1 VDAVQESNNG
11 WPLDWQ
17 SSVRDSFTHLLSGV
31 DTCKRW
37 TDNYRSR
44 THLYENMLWHAD
56 VQSNNAVN
64 KRIAETTKDDSK
76 AMIALSTLAMLFLP
90 GTFVAVSR
98 VYT

>member
-1 VDAVQESNNG
+1 
-11 WPLDWQ
+11 
-17 SSVRDSFTHLLSGV
+17 
-31 DTCKRW
+31 
-37 TDNYRSR
+37 
-44 THLYENMLWHAD
+44 MLWHAD